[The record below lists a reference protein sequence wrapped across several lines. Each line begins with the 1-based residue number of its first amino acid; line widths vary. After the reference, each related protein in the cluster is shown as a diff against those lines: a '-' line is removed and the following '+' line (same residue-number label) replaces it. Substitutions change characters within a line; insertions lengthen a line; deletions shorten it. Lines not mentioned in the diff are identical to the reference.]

1 MIMERLLESLMRR
14 LSRLDHAAYR
24 KVAGMSTPLLDRPL
38 RQVSH
43 LANFSKPWL
52 LVAAMLALFGGR
64 RGRRAAATGIAAIG
78 LTSLLVNQLMKL
90 VRAASPPGPGRPGRP
105 GESVGDHAVIDLI
118 SLRPLGIRGGV
129 RGLGG

>member
-1 MIMERLLESLMRR
+1 MIMERLLRR
-14 LSRLDHAAYR
+14 LSHVDDAAYR

-43 LANFSKPWL
+43 FANFSKPWL
-52 LVAAMLALFGGR
+52 LVAAMLTLFGGR

-78 LTSLLVNQLMKL
+78 LTSLLVNQLMKML
-90 VRAASPPGPGRPGRP
+90 RERRSPGPGSDGRP
-105 GESVGDHAVIDLI
+105 GESVGDHAVVDLI
-118 SLRPLGIRGGV
+118 SLRPLGICGGV